1 MRLIVSRK
9 NGEILQVL
17 EPVSDVD
24 YSLYQ
29 RILAEQVRQKIQRY
43 CKNVL
48 SSTVQTCNLRTRH
61 EMEGLS
67 HGVSIYDAE

>member
-24 YSLYQ
+24 NSLYH
-29 RILAEQVRQKIQRY
+29 RILAEQVRQKIQ
-43 CKNVL
+43 
-48 SSTVQTCNLRTRH
+48 TVQTCSLRTRH

-67 HGVSIYDAE
+67 HDVSIYDAE

>member
-43 CKNVL
+43 CKNVPKQYKP
-48 SSTVQTCNLRTRH
+48 V
-61 EMEGLS
+61 
-67 HGVSIYDAE
+67 A

>member
-67 HGVSIYDAE
+67 HDVSIYDAE

>member
-17 EPVSDVD
+17 EPVSDAD

-29 RILAEQVRQKIQRY
+29 RLLAEQVRQKIQRY

-48 SSTVQTCNLRTRH
+48 SPTVQTCNLRTRH
-61 EMEGLS
+61 EMEGLY
-67 HGVSIYDAE
+67 HDVSIYDAE

>member
-48 SSTVQTCNLRTRH
+48 PQTVQTCSLRTRH

-67 HGVSIYDAE
+67 HDVSIYDAE